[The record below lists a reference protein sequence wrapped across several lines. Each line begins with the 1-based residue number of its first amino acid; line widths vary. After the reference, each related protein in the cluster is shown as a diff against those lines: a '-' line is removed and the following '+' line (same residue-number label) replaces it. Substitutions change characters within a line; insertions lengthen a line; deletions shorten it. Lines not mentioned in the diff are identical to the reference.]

1 MLKLELVTRKDG
13 TQYYKAS
20 GDCEVSTLV
29 AFAEKQLGSNIVYR
43 VSKDTNYIVG
53 ETRKRAVIQIKV

>member
-1 MLKLELVTRKDG
+1 MLKLQLVTRKDG

-20 GDCEVSTLV
+20 GNCEVSALV
-29 AFAEKQLGSNIVYR
+29 AFAEQQLGRHIVYR